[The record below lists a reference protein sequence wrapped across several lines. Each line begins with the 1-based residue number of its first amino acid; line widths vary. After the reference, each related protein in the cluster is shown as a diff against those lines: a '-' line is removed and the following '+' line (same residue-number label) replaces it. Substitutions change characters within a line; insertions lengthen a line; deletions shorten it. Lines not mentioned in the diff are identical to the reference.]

1 MRVRL
6 RQPQKYSPTNLP
18 STSRLLKIHR
28 LMSRFLQTQ
37 SLLVAA
43 LLAMN
48 SHACSA
54 DDNFEFFESKIRP
67 VLVKHCYECHSADAA
82 NPKGG
87 LRLDQ
92 RDATRSG
99 GDSGPAVVPGKPSES
114 HLLDAL
120 KYEGFEMPPKGKLPD
135 SVIVDFERWIQ
146 MGAPDPRSGDA
157 AKKPAAI
164 DYTKAAAFWAFRT
177 PVEHAPPA
185 VHNVTWPR
193 SDIDRFVLHRLEE
206 QQIKPA
212 PQADRRSLI
221 RRAYFDLVGLP
232 PEPDT
237 VERFVNDSSDEAF
250 EKVIDEL
257 LASPH
262 YGERWA
268 RYWLDLARYAED
280 QAHTFKARM
289 YPQGYI
295 YRDWVV
301 NALNDDMPYDDFLRL
316 QIAGDQMD
324 LEQPYRHRAAL
335 GLFALGPVYYQDNGE
350 QAKALAD
357 EWDDRIDTLMR
368 GTQALT
374 VSCARCHD
382 HKYDPISMAD
392 YYGLAGIFAS
402 SEYREVPAVADEVV
416 EAKQQAD
423 QAVQDQQ
430 LKINTLLTHNAPLAR
445 LKLIEQIPQYMLAAG
460 KVVQSD
466 TGDKKEK
473 KQIEKAADDAK
484 LNREL
489 LQRWVAYL
497 SDDAKS
503 GAAGANRTYLNAW
516 REFQRTQQNASDRD
530 EAKETAQLTAIAQKL
545 KADAA
550 SILHQREELLRQFGD
565 NFAFISAHDR
575 ATLEPGIIPLGNLF
589 DDKKGALL
597 TSAIVSDPFRSKASV
612 GSLGVTRVVHGWGY
626 DTQIADGIQ
635 FDFKSIGSD
644 SLQHGEITNDGW
656 SAEGGISTQGK
667 KCESSI
673 GRIEQGIGMHA
684 NALITFDLDEI
695 RRAGLIP
702 AEKPMTFKVDRAGI
716 NDDSFRAGSS
726 VHIAVLVS
734 RPHQK
739 ESTFDAIIAGYIN
752 GQPAQ
757 VAENDKVYYF
767 DGEIPEPIKADGRFV
782 SFDVPIP
789 ADARYLTIAATG
801 AQISETENTIS
812 SDHAVLSHARVIY
825 HASTPQVTDVQDV
838 PVAEDLSDEEKAQRQ
853 LNATLLSELFDDRGV
868 LGLPADQIGSLLD
881 GEPAASLA
889 AMANEL
895 ESRKKSSDKI
905 KVSMAHSLN
914 DGTGRELKIYLAGDP
929 KKQGEVAQRGFPA
942 ILTSGQR
949 KAFESTG
956 SGRRELAEAIASEDN
971 PLTARVM
978 VNRVWAG
985 HFGAGIVRTL
995 SNFGELG
1002 DRPSHPELLDFLAM
1016 SLMES
1021 DWSLKQL
1028 HRQIMLSATYQ
1039 QSTSSDAANMES
1051 DPENRLLWRMNRRR
1065 LEVEPWRDAVLSV
1078 SGQLN
1083 SEVGGPSSELND
1095 SHRRRT
1101 LYGNISRHR
1110 LNDLLRLFDF
1120 PDPNITA
1127 GERTVTTVPLQQLFV
1142 LNSDFMVSQS
1152 RAFAARLQ
1160 KDAATDE
1167 ARIDR
1172 AFGLLF
1178 GRQPT
1183 ADERATA
1190 VEFLGE
1196 SAAVDGD
1203 KLSPMEQYCLALL
1216 GTNEFV
1222 YVD

>member
-1 MRVRL
+1 
-6 RQPQKYSPTNLP
+6 
-18 STSRLLKIHR
+18 
-28 LMSRFLQTQ
+28 MSRFLQSQ
-37 SLLVAA
+37 LSLIVVVAWF
-43 LLAMN
+43 AMN
-48 SHACSA
+48 LLSCSA
-54 DDNFEFFESKIRP
+54 DDFEDLEFFESRIRP
-67 VLVKHCYECHSADAA
+67 VLVQHCYECHSADAA

-92 RDATRSG
+92 RIATRDG
-99 GDSGPAVVPGKPSES
+99 GDSGPAVVPGKPGES
-114 HLLDAL
+114 HLLSAL
-120 KYEGFEMPPKGKLPD
+120 QYEGFEMPPKGKLPD
-135 SVIVDFERWIQ
+135 AVIADFERWIQ
-146 MGAPDPRSGDA
+146 MGAPDPRSGDV

-164 DYTKAAAFWAFRT
+164 DYTKAADFWAFKA
-177 PVEHAPPA
+177 PVKDAPPQVRDVA
-185 VHNVTWPR
+185 WPR

-206 QQIKPA
+206 RQMKPA
-212 PQADRRSLI
+212 SQADQRTLI
-221 RRAYFDLVGLP
+221 RRAYFDLIGLP
-232 PEPDT
+232 PEPDA
-237 VERFVNDSSDEAF
+237 VERFVNDPSEEAF
-250 EKVIDEL
+250 EKVINEL

-316 QIAGDQMD
+316 QIAGDQMELD
-324 LEQPYRHRAAL
+324 QPYRHRAAL

-402 SEYREVPAVADEVV
+402 SEYRELPAVSDEVV
-416 EAKQQAD
+416 EAKRKAD

-430 LKINTLLTHNAPLAR
+430 LEINTLLAHNAPAAR
-445 LKLIEQIPQYMLAAG
+445 LKLIDQIPQYMLAAWQ
-460 KVVQSD
+460 VVQSD
-466 TGDKKEK
+466 SGGKKKEK
-473 KQIEKAADDAK
+473 KQIEKVADDAK

-489 LQRWVAYL
+489 LQRWVAWL
-497 SDDAKS
+497 SDDAKT
-503 GAAGANRTYLNAW
+503 GAGPIDRTHLNAW
-516 REFQRTQQNASDRD
+516 REFLKTQQNATDRD
-530 EAKETAQLTAIAQKL
+530 EAKESAELTAVAQKL
-545 KADAA
+545 QADAA
-550 SILHQREELLRQFGD
+550 SILHQRDALLRQFGD
-565 NFAFISAHDR
+565 NFAFVSANDR
-575 ATLEPGIIPLGNLF
+575 ATVEPGTIPLGNLF

-612 GSLGVTRVVHGWGY
+612 GSLGVTRVAHGWGN

-644 SLQHGEITNDGW
+644 SRQHGEITNDGW
-656 SAEGGISTQGK
+656 SAEGGIRTQGK
-667 KCESSI
+667 KCASSI
-673 GRIEQGIGMHA
+673 GRSEQGIGMHA

-695 RRAGLIP
+695 RRARLIP
-702 AEKPMTFKVDRAGI
+702 AGQSMTFKVDRAGI
-716 NDDSFRAGSS
+716 NDDSFGAGSS

-739 ESTFDAIIAGYIN
+739 ESTFDAIIAGYID
-752 GQPAQ
+752 GEPAQ
-757 VAENDKVYYF
+757 VAENDTVYYF

-801 AQISETENTIS
+801 AQISKTENTIS
-812 SDHAVLSHARVIY
+812 SDHAVLSNARLIY
-825 HASTPQVTDVQDV
+825 DVAAAQLADV
-838 PVAEDLSDEEKAQRQ
+838 KDAPAAEELSDEENAQRKMD
-853 LNATLLSELFDDRGV
+853 ATLLSELFDNRGV
-868 LGLPADQIGSLLD
+868 LGLPTDQIGSLLE
-881 GEPAASLA
+881 GEPAAS
-889 AMANEL
+889 MALMSAEL
-895 ESRKKSSDKI
+895 ESRKKSSDAI
-905 KVSMAHSLN
+905 KVTMAHSLH
-914 DGTGRELKIYLAGDP
+914 DGTGRDLKIYLAGDP
-929 KKQGEVAQRGFPA
+929 KKQGDVAQRGFPA
-942 ILTSGQR
+942 IFTSGER
-949 KAFESTG
+949 EVFDSKG
-956 SGRRELAEAIASEDN
+956 SGRRELAEAIAAADN

-978 VNRVWAG
+978 VNRIWAG
-985 HFGAGIVRTL
+985 HFGPGVVRTL

-1002 DRPSHPELLDFLAM
+1002 ERPSHPELLDFLAVE
-1016 SLMES
+1016 LMES
-1021 DWSLKQL
+1021 GWSLKQL
-1028 HRQIMLSATYQ
+1028 HRRIMLSATYQ
-1039 QSTSSDAANMES
+1039 QSSSGDVENMES

-1083 SEVGGPSSELND
+1083 SEIGGPSSELHD

-1101 LYGNISRHR
+1101 LYGYISRHR

-1167 ARIDR
+1167 ARISR
-1172 AFGLLF
+1172 AFELLF

-1183 ADERATA
+1183 ADERAAA
-1190 VEFLGE
+1190 VKFLGE
-1196 SAAVDGD
+1196 SVAVDGD
-1203 KLSPMEQYCLALL
+1203 KLSPLEQYCLALL
-1216 GTNEFV
+1216 GTNEFA

>member
-1 MRVRL
+1 MRARL
-6 RQPQKYSPTNLP
+6 SPIPHDLTALP
-18 STSRLLKIHR
+18 SKSRLLKIHR
-28 LMSRFLQTQ
+28 PMSRFLQIQ
-37 SLLVAA
+37 SLLFVAA
-43 LLAMN
+43 LFEMN
-48 SHACSA
+48 LHSCSA
-54 DDNFEFFESKIRP
+54 HDDFEFFESKIRP
-67 VLVKHCYECHSADAA
+67 VLVQHCYECHSADAA

-92 RDATRSG
+92 RDSTRRG
-99 GDSGPAVVPGKPSES
+99 GDSGPAVVPGKAGES
-114 HLLDAL
+114 HLLSVL

-135 SVIVDFERWIQ
+135 SVIADFERWIQ
-146 MGAPDPRSGDA
+146 MGASDPRSGDA

-164 DYTKAAAFWAFRT
+164 DYTKAAEFWAFKA
-177 PVEHAPPA
+177 PVKHAPPH
-185 VHNVTWPR
+185 VKNVAWPR

-206 QQIKPA
+206 RQMTPA
-212 PQADRRSLI
+212 PQADRRTLI

-232 PEPDT
+232 PEPDA
-237 VERFVNDSSDEAF
+237 VERFVNDPSEMAF
-250 EKVIDEL
+250 EKIVDEL
-257 LASPH
+257 LASPL

-268 RYWLDLARYAED
+268 RYWLDLARFAED

-289 YPQGYI
+289 YPQGFV
-295 YRDWVV
+295 YRDWVL

-316 QIAGDQMD
+316 QIAGDQIE

-392 YYGLAGIFAS
+392 FYGLAGIFAS
-402 SEYREVPAVADEVV
+402 SEYRELPAVSDEVV
-416 EAKQQAD
+416 DAKRKAD

-430 LKINTLLTHNAPLAR
+430 LEINTLLAHNAPVAR
-445 LKLIEQIPQYMLAAG
+445 LKLIDQIPQYMLAAW
-460 KVVQSD
+460 KVVRSD
-466 TGDKKEK
+466 IGGKKEK
-473 KQIEKAADDAK
+473 KQIEKVADDAK
-484 LNREL
+484 LNHEL
-489 LQRWVAYL
+489 LQRWVAWL

-503 GAAGANRTYLNAW
+503 SAIGTNRTYLNAW
-516 REFQRTQQNASDRD
+516 REFQKTQENPTDAD
-530 EAKETAQLTAIAQKL
+530 ESKATAELTAIAQKL
-545 KADAA
+545 QADAV

-565 NFAFISAHDR
+565 NFAFVSALDR
-575 ATLEPGIIPLGNLF
+575 ATLESGTIPIGNLF

-597 TSAIVSDPFRSKASV
+597 PSAIVSDPFRSQASV
-612 GSLGVTRVVHGWGY
+612 GSLGVTRVVHGWGN
-626 DTQIADGIQ
+626 DTEIADGIQ

-644 SLQHGEITNDGW
+644 SRQHGEITNDGW
-656 SAEGGISTQGK
+656 SAEGGIRTQGK
-667 KCESSI
+667 KCASSI
-673 GRIEQGIGMHA
+673 GRTEQGIGMHA

-695 RRAGLIP
+695 RRAGLIS
-702 AEKPMTFKVDRAGI
+702 AGLSMTFHVDRAGI
-716 NDDSFRAGSS
+716 NDDSFEAASS

-739 ESTFDAIIAGYIN
+739 ESTFDAIIAGYID
-752 GQPAQ
+752 GKSAT
-757 VAENDKVYYF
+757 VAENDTVYYF
-767 DGEIPEPIKADGRFV
+767 DGEIPEPITADGCFGA
-782 SFDVPIP
+782 FDVPIP
-789 ADARYLTIAATG
+789 VDARYLTIVATG
-801 AQISETENTIS
+801 AEISETKNTIN
-812 SDHAVLSHARVIY
+812 SDHAVLSNARLIY
-825 HASTPQVTDVQDV
+825 DTAAQVVELKDAPATD
-838 PVAEDLSDEEKAQRQ
+838 ELSHEEQIQRQ
-853 LNATLLSELFDDRGV
+853 VDAALLSELFDDRGV
-868 LGLPADQIGSLLD
+868 LGLPADQIGSLLE
-881 GEPAASLA
+881 GEPATSLA
-889 AMANEL
+889 VMTKEL
-895 ESRKKSSDKI
+895 ESRKKSSDMI
-905 KVSMAHSLN
+905 KVTMAHSLN
-914 DGTGRELKIYLAGDP
+914 DGIGRDLKIYLAGDP
-929 KKQGEVAQRGFPA
+929 KKQGDVAQRGFPA
-942 ILTSGQR
+942 IFSSGAR
-949 KAFESTG
+949 EVFDSKG

-971 PLTARVM
+971 PLTARVI

-985 HFGAGIVRTL
+985 HFGSGIVRTL

-1016 SLMES
+1016 SVMES

-1039 QSTSSDAANMES
+1039 QSTSSDAANLES

-1101 LYGNISRHR
+1101 LYGQISRHR

-1160 KDAATDE
+1160 TDAATDE

-1183 ADERATA
+1183 ADERVTA
-1190 VEFLGE
+1190 VKFLEE
-1196 SAAVDGD
+1196 SAALDGD
-1203 KLSPMEQYCLALL
+1203 TLSRMEQYCLALL
-1216 GTNEFV
+1216 GTNEFA